1 MSTNGK
7 GDRPRQ
13 KAVSWQTWDKNWEKI
28 FGKKQ
33 KNSRMPVD
41 KPIKHDRMKQSM
53 REDQSRD

>member
-7 GDRPRQ
+7 GDRQRP
-13 KAVSWQTWDKNWEKI
+13 KGVSWSTWDKNWEKI
-28 FGKKQ
+28 FGKRE